1 MDIKRIFWILLVCCC
16 GMMAVGQTYR
26 VGDVYTAPD
35 GSQGIVYYLH
45 PDGSGGWVVALND
58 ASEGCLWGE
67 NYNIPDLQD
76 HDYDYRQLLMNDTAG
91 YTNTQIIRAYQN
103 NSPQFAAGQVDFEN
117 GWYLPAPAQL
127 RMLYARLPF
136 IRSALES
143 AGGTDMGNAAYWT
156 SAERN
161 EYFAWCVSFM
171 EGTSGFFIHN
181 IKNTYYFRVRAVR
194 SFTYTPTYVWSTG
207 DTAVSITVAPEQTTD
222 YTVSVSN
229 LVVCSGEATQT
240 ILVNPLDTTPVVVT
254 ECENYTWN
262 GVTYDTSGV
271 ITEHYLNANGC
282 DSVVI
287 LYLTINNPIHQSITA
302 TGIEGYE
309 WHDSVYTQDGDYL
322 YSHLDA
328 NGCMQVDT
336 LHLTIYHG
344 TTTQFD
350 TTVCESDLP
359 IEWGGVV
366 FTTAGTH
373 IDSLETFEGADS
385 LVFWNVHVVELP
397 VLAHSPDTAVLAGDS
412 LTLWAAGSEILTWTD
427 GNGAL
432 VGNGAT
438 ISIRPLTSG
447 YYYVTGY
454 SSGEMVNN
462 NLLENGDFEQGNT
475 GFITDYLFVD
485 SLHSNA
491 LGAGNYTITD
501 DAHHVWSSRHQYGYG
516 GSGLFLIADGAS
528 QSNKKVWSQ
537 TVEVQPNTD
546 YVLLAHFLS
555 VGDFHLST
563 ADLLFNVNGT
573 QLGPVVHLMDNPS
586 QWQDYAAVW
595 KNTSASTANISL
607 VDTNLAHPGNDFGVD
622 DLRLT
627 PILYCSVTD
636 SIWVEVLPNPDTML
650 LTDSV
655 CAYYVWYGDTLTQ
668 SDVYYHTMTNQL
680 GYDSVEVLTLTVF
693 PTSTFDTFAIACDQF
708 TWRDSIYTESG
719 VVVSYLT
726 NAVGCDSV
734 VTLHL
739 TITNTDY
746 TDYTDEVCDSLRWID
761 GNLYTESTDG
771 PTFTLTNA
779 AGCDSVVT
787 LHLTITNTDH
797 TDYTDD
803 VCDSLRWIDGN
814 LYTESTDGPTFTLTN
829 AAGCDSVVTL
839 HLTVRHSTTYID
851 EYDVCDSLRWIDG
864 NLYVES
870 TNEPTYTLPNA
881 AGCDSIVTLNLIV
894 RHSTTYVDVQQA
906 CDSMRWIDGNLYTES
921 TDTPTVILPNA
932 VGCDSLVILHLT
944 ITNTDYTDYTDEVC
958 DSLRWIDGNLY
969 TESTDGPTFTLTNAV
984 GCDSVVTL
992 HLTITNTDYTD
1003 YTDDVCDSLR
1013 WIDGNLYTEST
1024 NEPTFTVMNAAG
1036 CDSVVTL
1043 HLTVRHSTNTTIN
1056 AEIVQNNLPYVL
1068 NDSTYTATGTYYQH
1082 FTNAAGCDSTV
1093 TLHLTVYNN
1102 TTAQVYAMVCASALP
1117 YTWSGHVFAE
1127 AGTFTDT
1134 LLTTH
1139 GADSVVTY
1147 TLTVDN
1153 ISATIGNVDHI
1164 VCYGDST
1171 GFATATVTGGQPP
1184 MTCAW
1189 TNTANITLSTTTT
1202 LIDVPAGFYTFTV
1215 TDVIGCT
1222 AVDTVTIISL
1232 FGEVDPGTISADQVV
1247 CVGEQPAPFT
1257 GTAATGSDHIIYFW
1271 EFSSDGE
1278 IWSTAQGDY
1287 NTQNYTYPYPAP
1299 FSFYL
1304 HRLSIIQGCGI
1315 YYSNVVTV
1323 SVWPNSMDTVMAA
1336 VCQNEPYEGFGFDI
1350 TADQTAAPGDYT
1362 FEQHHATGHCD
1373 SVVVLILTVN
1383 PLFETEVEDVVCEGE
1398 GYDDNGFSIAPLETV
1413 GEEQL
1418 TRMLTLQSAAGCD
1431 SVVTLHLSVIDT
1443 AVRIVSLT
1451 PDFCEDLSAELMVV
1465 TDMPNYVWST
1475 GETAPTITVTHS
1487 GRYYVTATSGECSST
1502 AQFTVENCDG
1512 DQILLPNAITP
1523 SRGDG
1528 LNDYFSIPER
1538 NLRSINL
1545 FEIWIYNRWGEL
1557 VYYSNDKNFRW
1568 NGEYRGQTQ
1577 YQTVYNYVIRY
1588 TDAAGKPYFVK
1599 GSVTVL

>member
-1 MDIKRIFWILLVCCC
+1 MDIKRILWILLVCCC
-16 GMMAVGQTYR
+16 GMTAVGQTYR
-26 VGDVYTAPD
+26 VGDLYTAPD

-45 PDGSGGWVVALND
+45 PDGSGGWVVALHDLPND
-58 ASEGCLWGE
+58 SQNPYVAWGE
-67 NYNIPDLQD
+67 YFNVPGLPNQQYSYYQYAN
-76 HDYDYRQLLMNDTAG
+76 LLYDTAG
-91 YTNTQIIRAYQN
+91 YANTLAMRAYLGT
-103 NSPQFAAGQVDFEN
+103 SSDYSAGIVDFEN
-117 GWYLPAPAQL
+117 GWVLPSPAQMMKL
-127 RMLYARLPF
+127 VSQRSF
-136 IRSALES
+136 ISDALVS
-143 AGGTDMGNAAYWT
+143 AGGEVLGTNSYWT
-156 SAERN
+156 SAEYSST
-161 EYFAWCVSFM
+161 EAWCVN
-171 EGTSGFFIHN
+171 GGHGGFDVMNKN
-181 IKNTYYFRVRAVR
+181 ISSMGVVRAVR
-194 SFTYTPTYVWSTG
+194 SFTYEPTYVWNTG
-207 DTAVSITVAPEQTTD
+207 DTTTSITVAPEETST
-222 YTVSVSN
+222 YRVSVS
-229 LVVCSGEATQT
+229 LDSSCSGVAEQ
-240 ILVNPLDTTPVVVT
+240 IVEVNPIDTTPVVIT
-254 ECENYTWN
+254 ACENYTWH
-262 GVTYDTSGV
+262 GITYDTSGV
-271 ITEHYLNANGC
+271 HQEHYLNRNGC

-287 LYLTINNPIHQSITA
+287 LYLTVNNPIHQSITA
-302 TGIEGYE
+302 TGIESYE

-322 YSHLDA
+322 FSHLDE
-328 NGCMQVDT
+328 NGCTQVDT

-385 LVFWNVHVVELP
+385 LVFWNVHVVEMPLIT
-397 VLAHSPDTAVLAGDS
+397 HTPDTVVLAGDS
-412 LTLWAAGSEILTWTD
+412 LTLWAAGSDILTWTD
-427 GNGAL
+427 SDGNP
-432 VGNGAT
+432 VGGGAT
-438 ISIRPLTSG
+438 ISVRPLTSG
-447 YYYVTGY
+447 YYFVTGY
-454 SSGEMVNN
+454 SSGAIVGE
-462 NLLENGDFEQGNT
+462 
-475 GFITDYLFVD
+475 D
-485 SLHSNA
+485 SS
-491 LGAGNYTITD
+491 
-501 DAHHVWSSRHQYGYG
+501 
-516 GSGLFLIADGAS
+516 
-528 QSNKKVWSQ
+528 
-537 TVEVQPNTD
+537 
-546 YVLLAHFLS
+546 
-555 VGDFHLST
+555 
-563 ADLLFNVNGT
+563 
-573 QLGPVVHLMDNPS
+573 
-586 QWQDYAAVW
+586 
-595 KNTSASTANISL
+595 
-607 VDTNLAHPGNDFGVD
+607 
-622 DLRLT
+622 
-627 PILYCSVTD
+627 ILQCPATD

-650 LTDSV
+650 LTDSACV
-655 CAYYVWYGDTLTQ
+655 YYVWYGDTLTQ
-668 SDVYYHTMTNQL
+668 SAVYYHTMTNQL

-746 TDYTDEVCDSLRWID
+746 SDYTDEVCDSLRWID

-814 LYTESTDGPTFTLTN
+814 LYTESTDGSTFTLTN

-839 HLTVRHSTTYID
+839 HLTVRHSTGT
-851 EYDVCDSLRWIDG
+851 
-864 NLYVES
+864 
-870 TNEPTYTLPNA
+870 
-881 AGCDSIVTLNLIV
+881 TLN
-894 RHSTTYVDVQQA
+894 A
-906 CDSMRWIDGNLYTES
+906 
-921 TDTPTVILPNA
+921 
-932 VGCDSLVILHLT
+932 
-944 ITNTDYTDYTDEVC
+944 EV
-958 DSLRWIDGNLY
+958 
-969 TESTDGPTFTLTNAV
+969 
-984 GCDSVVTL
+984 
-992 HLTITNTDYTD
+992 
-1003 YTDDVCDSLR
+1003 
-1013 WIDGNLYTEST
+1013 
-1024 NEPTFTVMNAAG
+1024 
-1036 CDSVVTL
+1036 
-1043 HLTVRHSTNTTIN
+1043 
-1056 AEIVQNNLPYVL
+1056 VQNNLPYTL

-1082 FTNAAGCDSTV
+1082 YTNVAGCDSTV
-1093 TLHLTVYNN
+1093 TLNLTVYHN
-1102 TTAQVYAMVCASALP
+1102 TTAQVYATVCASALP

-1299 FSFYL
+1299 FSFFL
-1304 HRLSIIQGCGI
+1304 HRMSIIQGCGI

-1323 SVWPNSMDTVMAA
+1323 SVWPNTMDTIMAA

-1362 FEQHHATGHCD
+1362 FEQHHSTGHCD

-1383 PLFETEVEDVVCEGE
+1383 PLFETEVEDVVCEGD
-1398 GYDDNGFSIAPLETV
+1398 GYDDNGFSIAPMETV
-1413 GEEQL
+1413 GEELL
-1418 TRMLTLQSAAGCD
+1418 TRIQTLQSAAGCD
-1431 SVVTLHLSVIDT
+1431 SVVTLQLRVIDT

-1487 GRYYVTATSGECSST
+1487 GRYYVTATSGDCSST
-1502 AQFTVENCDG
+1502 AHFTVENCDG
-1512 DQILLPNAITP
+1512 NQLLLPNAITP

-1538 NLRSINL
+1538 NLLNINL

-1577 YQTVYNYVIRY
+1577 YQNVYNYVIRY
-1588 TDAAGKPYFVK
+1588 TDEAGKPYFVK

>member
-1 MDIKRIFWILLVCCC
+1 MNLKHILWTLLLCCC
-16 GMMAVGQTYR
+16 AVTAGAQTYR
-26 VGDVYTAPD
+26 VGDLYTAPD
-35 GSQGIVYYLH
+35 GSQGIVFFVF
-45 PDGSGGWVVALND
+45 PDGTGGWVVALND
-58 ASEGCLWGE
+58 APEGCYWGSYVDITDLMDIMPT
-67 NYNIPDLQD
+67 NYQE
-76 HDYDYRQLLMNDTAG
+76 LLADTSG
-91 YTNTQIIRAYQN
+91 YTNTAIIRNQLN
-103 NSPQFAAGQVDFEN
+103 NNNYAAGVVDFAN
-117 GWYLPAPAQL
+117 GWYLPAMGQL
-127 RMLYARLPF
+127 RMLYSK
-136 IRSALES
+136 RSILDTLLVA
-143 AGGTDMGNAAYWT
+143 AGGTKFANGSYWSSSEVSSTNAWVIEFGSHYNQGQCYST
-156 SAERN
+156 SK
-161 EYFAWCVSFM
+161 YLSC
-171 EGTSGFFIHN
+171 H
-181 IKNTYYFRVRAVR
+181 VRAVR
-194 SFTYTPTYVWSTG
+194 TFTYEPTYVWSTG
-207 DTAVSITVAPEQTTD
+207 DTAVSITVAPLQTTE
-222 YTVSVSN
+222 YTVTISSPVGCSN
-229 LVVCSGEATQT
+229 DETYNV
-240 ILVNPLDTTPVVVT
+240 LVNSLDTTPVNIT
-254 ECENYTWN
+254 ACESYTWN

-282 DSVVI
+282 DSLVI
-287 LYLTINNPIHQSITA
+287 LYLTIHNPIHQSITA

-322 YSHLDA
+322 FSHLDA

-366 FTTAGTH
+366 FATAGTYV
-373 IDSLETFEGADS
+373 DSLETFEGADS
-385 LVFWNVHVVELP
+385 LVFWNLHVVELP
-397 VLAHSPDTAVLAGDS
+397 VITHSPDTAVLAGDS
-412 LTLWAAGSEILTWTD
+412 LTLWAAGSDILTWTD
-427 GNGAL
+427 GNDNP
-432 VGNGAT
+432 VGNGST
-438 ISIRPLTSG
+438 VSIRPLTSG

-454 SSGEMVNN
+454 SSGE
-462 NLLENGDFEQGNT
+462 
-475 GFITDYLFVD
+475 I
-485 SLHSNA
+485 
-491 LGAGNYTITD
+491 
-501 DAHHVWSSRHQYGYG
+501 
-516 GSGLFLIADGAS
+516 
-528 QSNKKVWSQ
+528 
-537 TVEVQPNTD
+537 
-546 YVLLAHFLS
+546 
-555 VGDFHLST
+555 VGD
-563 ADLLFNVNGT
+563 D
-573 QLGPVVHLMDNPS
+573 
-586 QWQDYAAVW
+586 
-595 KNTSASTANISL
+595 TSA
-607 VDTNLAHPGNDFGVD
+607 
-622 DLRLT
+622 
-627 PILYCSVTD
+627 LYCPATD

-655 CAYYVWYGDTLTQ
+655 CVYYVWYGDTLTQ

-734 VTLHL
+734 VTLYL

-771 PTFTLTNA
+771 PTFTLT
-779 AGCDSVVT
+779 
-787 LHLTITNTDH
+787 
-797 TDYTDD
+797 
-803 VCDSLRWIDGN
+803 
-814 LYTESTDGPTFTLTN
+814 
-829 AAGCDSVVTL
+829 
-839 HLTVRHSTTYID
+839 
-851 EYDVCDSLRWIDG
+851 
-864 NLYVES
+864 
-870 TNEPTYTLPNA
+870 
-881 AGCDSIVTLNLIV
+881 
-894 RHSTTYVDVQQA
+894 
-906 CDSMRWIDGNLYTES
+906 
-921 TDTPTVILPNA
+921 
-932 VGCDSLVILHLT
+932 
-944 ITNTDYTDYTDEVC
+944 
-958 DSLRWIDGNLY
+958 
-969 TESTDGPTFTLTNAV
+969 
-984 GCDSVVTL
+984 
-992 HLTITNTDYTD
+992 
-1003 YTDDVCDSLR
+1003 
-1013 WIDGNLYTEST
+1013 
-1024 NEPTFTVMNAAG
+1024 NAAG

-1093 TLHLTVYNN
+1093 TLHLTVYHN
-1102 TTAQVYAMVCASALP
+1102 TTAQVYATVCASALP

-1202 LIDVPAGFYTFTV
+1202 LIDVPAGYYTFTV

-1299 FSFYL
+1299 FSFFL
-1304 HRLSIIQGCGI
+1304 HRMSIIQGCGI

-1323 SVWPNSMDTVMAA
+1323 SVWPNTMDTITAA

-1362 FEQHHATGHCD
+1362 FEQHHSTGHCD

-1383 PLFETEVEDVVCEGE
+1383 PLFETEVEDVVCEGD
-1398 GYDDNGFSIAPLETV
+1398 GYDDNGFSIAPMETV
-1413 GEEQL
+1413 GEELL
-1418 TRMLTLQSAAGCD
+1418 TRTQTLQSAAGCD
-1431 SVVTLHLSVIDT
+1431 SVVTLQLRVIDT

-1487 GRYYVTATSGECSST
+1487 GRYYVTATSGDCSST
-1502 AQFTVENCDG
+1502 AHFTVENCDG
-1512 DQILLPNAITP
+1512 DQLLLPNAITP

>member
-1 MDIKRIFWILLVCCC
+1 MNLKHILWTLLLCCC
-16 GMMAVGQTYR
+16 AVTAGAQTYR
-26 VGDVYTAPD
+26 VGDLYTAPD
-35 GSQGIVYYLH
+35 GSQGIVFFVF
-45 PDGSGGWVVALND
+45 PDGTGGWVVALND
-58 ASEGCLWGE
+58 APEGCYWGSYVDITDLMDIMPT
-67 NYNIPDLQD
+67 NYQE
-76 HDYDYRQLLMNDTAG
+76 LLADTSG
-91 YTNTQIIRAYQN
+91 YTNTAIIRNQLN
-103 NSPQFAAGQVDFEN
+103 NNNYAAGVVDFAN
-117 GWYLPAPAQL
+117 GWYLPAMGQL
-127 RMLYARLPF
+127 RMLYSK
-136 IRSALES
+136 RSILDTLLVA
-143 AGGTDMGNAAYWT
+143 AGGTKFANGSYWSSSEVSSTNAWVIEFGSHYNQGQCYST
-156 SAERN
+156 SK
-161 EYFAWCVSFM
+161 YLSC
-171 EGTSGFFIHN
+171 H
-181 IKNTYYFRVRAVR
+181 VRAVR
-194 SFTYTPTYVWSTG
+194 TFTYEPTYVWSTG
-207 DTAVSITVAPEQTTD
+207 DTAVSITVAPLQTTE
-222 YTVSVSN
+222 YTVTISSPVGCSN
-229 LVVCSGEATQT
+229 DETYNV
-240 ILVNPLDTTPVVVT
+240 LVNSLDTTPVNIT
-254 ECENYTWN
+254 ACESYTWN

-282 DSVVI
+282 DSLVI
-287 LYLTINNPIHQSITA
+287 LYLTIHNPIHQSITA

-322 YSHLDA
+322 FSHLDA

-366 FTTAGTH
+366 FATAGTYV
-373 IDSLETFEGADS
+373 DSLETFEGADS
-385 LVFWNVHVVELP
+385 LVFWNLHVVELP
-397 VLAHSPDTAVLAGDS
+397 VITHSPDTAVLAGDS
-412 LTLWAAGSEILTWTD
+412 LTLWAAGSDILTWTD
-427 GNGAL
+427 GNDNP
-432 VGNGAT
+432 VGNGST
-438 ISIRPLTSG
+438 VSIRPLTSG

-454 SSGEMVNN
+454 SSGE
-462 NLLENGDFEQGNT
+462 
-475 GFITDYLFVD
+475 I
-485 SLHSNA
+485 
-491 LGAGNYTITD
+491 
-501 DAHHVWSSRHQYGYG
+501 
-516 GSGLFLIADGAS
+516 
-528 QSNKKVWSQ
+528 
-537 TVEVQPNTD
+537 
-546 YVLLAHFLS
+546 
-555 VGDFHLST
+555 VGD
-563 ADLLFNVNGT
+563 D
-573 QLGPVVHLMDNPS
+573 
-586 QWQDYAAVW
+586 
-595 KNTSASTANISL
+595 TSA
-607 VDTNLAHPGNDFGVD
+607 
-622 DLRLT
+622 
-627 PILYCSVTD
+627 LYCPATD

-655 CAYYVWYGDTLTQ
+655 CVYYVWYGDTLTQ

-726 NAVGCDSV
+726 NAVGCDSVVTLYLTITNTDYTDYTDEVCDSLRWIDGNLYTESTDGPTFTLTNAAGCDSVVTLHLTITNTDHTDYTDDVCDSLRWIDGNLYTESTDGSTFTLTNAAGCDSVVTLHLTVRHSTTYIDEYDVCDSLRWIDGNLYVESTNEPTYTLPNAAGCDSIVTLNLIVRHSTTYVDVQQACDSMRWIDGNLYTESTNEPIFTLTNAAGCDSV

-839 HLTVRHSTTYID
+839 HLTVRHST
-851 EYDVCDSLRWIDG
+851 
-864 NLYVES
+864 
-870 TNEPTYTLPNA
+870 
-881 AGCDSIVTLNLIV
+881 
-894 RHSTTYVDVQQA
+894 
-906 CDSMRWIDGNLYTES
+906 
-921 TDTPTVILPNA
+921 
-932 VGCDSLVILHLT
+932 
-944 ITNTDYTDYTDEVC
+944 
-958 DSLRWIDGNLY
+958 
-969 TESTDGPTFTLTNAV
+969 
-984 GCDSVVTL
+984 
-992 HLTITNTDYTD
+992 
-1003 YTDDVCDSLR
+1003 
-1013 WIDGNLYTEST
+1013 
-1024 NEPTFTVMNAAG
+1024 
-1036 CDSVVTL
+1036 
-1043 HLTVRHSTNTTIN
+1043 NTTIN

-1093 TLHLTVYNN
+1093 TLHLTVYHN
-1102 TTAQVYAMVCASALP
+1102 TTAQVYATVCASALP

-1202 LIDVPAGFYTFTV
+1202 LIDVPAGYYTFTV

-1299 FSFYL
+1299 FSFFL
-1304 HRLSIIQGCGI
+1304 HRMSIIQGCGI

-1323 SVWPNSMDTVMAA
+1323 SVWPNTMDTITAA

-1362 FEQHHATGHCD
+1362 FEQHHSTGHCD

-1383 PLFETEVEDVVCEGE
+1383 PLFETEVEDVVCEGD
-1398 GYDDNGFSIAPLETV
+1398 GYDDNGFSIAPMETV
-1413 GEEQL
+1413 GEELL
-1418 TRMLTLQSAAGCD
+1418 TRTQTLQSAAGCD
-1431 SVVTLHLSVIDT
+1431 SVVTLQLRVIDT

-1487 GRYYVTATSGECSST
+1487 GRYYVTATSGDCSST
-1502 AQFTVENCDG
+1502 AHFTVENCDG
-1512 DQILLPNAITP
+1512 DQLLLPNAITP

>member
-1 MDIKRIFWILLVCCC
+1 MNLKHILWTLLLCCC
-16 GMMAVGQTYR
+16 AVTAGAQTYR
-26 VGDVYTAPD
+26 VGDLYTAPD
-35 GSQGIVYYLH
+35 GSQGIVFFVF
-45 PDGSGGWVVALND
+45 PDGTGGWVVALND
-58 ASEGCLWGE
+58 APEGCYWGSYVDITDLMDIMPT
-67 NYNIPDLQD
+67 NYQE
-76 HDYDYRQLLMNDTAG
+76 LLADTSG
-91 YTNTQIIRAYQN
+91 YTNTAIIRNQLN
-103 NSPQFAAGQVDFEN
+103 NNNYAAGVVDFAN
-117 GWYLPAPAQL
+117 GWYLPAMGQL
-127 RMLYARLPF
+127 RMLYSK
-136 IRSALES
+136 RSILDTLLVA
-143 AGGTDMGNAAYWT
+143 AGGTKFANGSYWSSSEVSSTNAWVIEFGSHYNQGQCYST
-156 SAERN
+156 SK
-161 EYFAWCVSFM
+161 YLSC
-171 EGTSGFFIHN
+171 H
-181 IKNTYYFRVRAVR
+181 VRAVR
-194 SFTYTPTYVWSTG
+194 TFTYEPTYVWSTG
-207 DTAVSITVAPEQTTD
+207 DTAVSITVAPLQTTE
-222 YTVSVSN
+222 YTVTISSPVGCSN
-229 LVVCSGEATQT
+229 DETYNV
-240 ILVNPLDTTPVVVT
+240 LVNSLDTTPVNIT
-254 ECENYTWN
+254 ACESYTWN
-262 GVTYDTSGV
+262 GVTYDTSG
-271 ITEHYLNANGC
+271 IFLEHHQNANGC
-282 DSVVI
+282 DSMVI

-322 YSHLDA
+322 FSHLDA

-359 IEWGGVV
+359 MEWGGVIFAEV
-366 FTTAGTH
+366 GTH
-373 IDSLETFEGADS
+373 VDSLETFEGADS
-385 LVFWNVHVVELP
+385 LVFWNVHVVEMPLIT
-397 VLAHSPDTAVLAGDS
+397 HTPDTAVLAGDS
-412 LTLWAAGSEILTWTD
+412 LTLWAAGSDILTWTD
-427 GNGAL
+427 SDGNP
-432 VGNGAT
+432 VGGGAT
-438 ISIRPLTSG
+438 ISVRPLTSG
-447 YYYVTGY
+447 YYFVTGY
-454 SSGEMVNN
+454 SSGAIVGE
-462 NLLENGDFEQGNT
+462 
-475 GFITDYLFVD
+475 D
-485 SLHSNA
+485 SS
-491 LGAGNYTITD
+491 
-501 DAHHVWSSRHQYGYG
+501 
-516 GSGLFLIADGAS
+516 
-528 QSNKKVWSQ
+528 
-537 TVEVQPNTD
+537 
-546 YVLLAHFLS
+546 VLQCPA
-555 VGDFHLST
+555 
-563 ADLLFNVNGT
+563 
-573 QLGPVVHLMDNPS
+573 
-586 QWQDYAAVW
+586 
-595 KNTSASTANISL
+595 
-607 VDTNLAHPGNDFGVD
+607 
-622 DLRLT
+622 
-627 PILYCSVTD
+627 TD

-655 CAYYVWYGDTLTQ
+655 CVYYVWYGDTLTQ

-814 LYTESTDGPTFTLTN
+814 LYTESTDGSTFTLTN

-839 HLTVRHSTTYID
+839 HLTVRHSTGT
-851 EYDVCDSLRWIDG
+851 
-864 NLYVES
+864 
-870 TNEPTYTLPNA
+870 
-881 AGCDSIVTLNLIV
+881 TLN
-894 RHSTTYVDVQQA
+894 A
-906 CDSMRWIDGNLYTES
+906 
-921 TDTPTVILPNA
+921 
-932 VGCDSLVILHLT
+932 
-944 ITNTDYTDYTDEVC
+944 EV
-958 DSLRWIDGNLY
+958 
-969 TESTDGPTFTLTNAV
+969 
-984 GCDSVVTL
+984 
-992 HLTITNTDYTD
+992 
-1003 YTDDVCDSLR
+1003 
-1013 WIDGNLYTEST
+1013 
-1024 NEPTFTVMNAAG
+1024 
-1036 CDSVVTL
+1036 
-1043 HLTVRHSTNTTIN
+1043 
-1056 AEIVQNNLPYVL
+1056 VQNNLPYTL

-1093 TLHLTVYNN
+1093 TLNLTVYHN
-1102 TTAQVYAMVCASALP
+1102 TTAQVYATVCASALP

-1171 GFATATVTGGQPP
+1171 GFAAATVTGGQPP

-1299 FSFYL
+1299 FSFFL
-1304 HRLSIIQGCGI
+1304 HRMSIIQGCGI

-1323 SVWPNSMDTVMAA
+1323 SVWPNTMDTIMAA

-1350 TADQTAAPGDYT
+1350 TADQTDAPGDYT
-1362 FEQHHATGHCD
+1362 FEQHHSTGHCD

-1383 PLFETEVEDVVCEGE
+1383 PLFETEVEDVVCEGD
-1398 GYDDNGFSIAPLETV
+1398 GYDDNGFSIAPMETV
-1413 GEEQL
+1413 GEELL
-1418 TRMLTLQSAAGCD
+1418 TRTQTLQSAAGCD
-1431 SVVTLHLSVIDT
+1431 SVVTLQLRVIDT

-1487 GRYYVTATSGECSST
+1487 GRYYVTATSGDCSST
-1502 AQFTVENCDG
+1502 AHFTVENCDG
-1512 DQILLPNAITP
+1512 DQLLLPNAITP

>member
-1 MDIKRIFWILLVCCC
+1 MNLKHILWTLLLCCC
-16 GMMAVGQTYR
+16 AVTAGAQTYR
-26 VGDVYTAPD
+26 VGDLYTAPD
-35 GSQGIVYYLH
+35 GSQGIVFFVF
-45 PDGSGGWVVALND
+45 PDGTGGWVVALND
-58 ASEGCLWGE
+58 APEGCYWGSYVDITDLMDIMPT
-67 NYNIPDLQD
+67 NYQE
-76 HDYDYRQLLMNDTAG
+76 LLADTSG
-91 YTNTQIIRAYQN
+91 YTNTAIIRNQLN
-103 NSPQFAAGQVDFEN
+103 NNNYAAGVVDFAN
-117 GWYLPAPAQL
+117 GWYLPAMGQL
-127 RMLYARLPF
+127 RMLYSK
-136 IRSALES
+136 RSILDTLLVA
-143 AGGTDMGNAAYWT
+143 AGGTKFANGSYWSSSEVSSTNAWVIEFGSHYNQGQCYST
-156 SAERN
+156 SK
-161 EYFAWCVSFM
+161 YLSC
-171 EGTSGFFIHN
+171 H
-181 IKNTYYFRVRAVR
+181 VRAVR
-194 SFTYTPTYVWSTG
+194 TFTYEPTYVWSTG
-207 DTAVSITVAPEQTTD
+207 DTAVSITVAPLQTTE
-222 YTVSVSN
+222 YTVTISSPVGCSN
-229 LVVCSGEATQT
+229 DETYNV
-240 ILVNPLDTTPVVVT
+240 LVNSLDTTPVNIT
-254 ECENYTWN
+254 ACESYTWN
-262 GVTYDTSGV
+262 GVTYDTSG
-271 ITEHYLNANGC
+271 IFLEHHQNANGC
-282 DSVVI
+282 DSLVI
-287 LYLTINNPIHQSITA
+287 LNLTIHNPIHQSITA
-302 TGIEGYE
+302 TGIESYV
-309 WHDSVYTQDGDYL
+309 WNDSVYTQDGDYL
-322 YSHLDA
+322 FSHLDE
-328 NGCMQVDT
+328 NGCTQVDT

-359 IEWGGVV
+359 MEWGGVIFAEV
-366 FTTAGTH
+366 GTH
-373 IDSLETFEGADS
+373 VDSLETFEGADS
-385 LVFWNVHVVELP
+385 LVFWNVHVVEMPLIT
-397 VLAHSPDTAVLAGDS
+397 HTPDTAVLAGDS
-412 LTLWAAGSEILTWTD
+412 LTLWAAGSDILTWTD
-427 GNGAL
+427 SDGNP
-432 VGNGAT
+432 VGGGAT
-438 ISIRPLTSG
+438 ISVRPLTSG
-447 YYYVTGY
+447 YYFVTGY
-454 SSGEMVNN
+454 SSGAIVGE
-462 NLLENGDFEQGNT
+462 
-475 GFITDYLFVD
+475 D
-485 SLHSNA
+485 SS
-491 LGAGNYTITD
+491 
-501 DAHHVWSSRHQYGYG
+501 
-516 GSGLFLIADGAS
+516 
-528 QSNKKVWSQ
+528 
-537 TVEVQPNTD
+537 
-546 YVLLAHFLS
+546 VLQCPA
-555 VGDFHLST
+555 
-563 ADLLFNVNGT
+563 
-573 QLGPVVHLMDNPS
+573 
-586 QWQDYAAVW
+586 
-595 KNTSASTANISL
+595 
-607 VDTNLAHPGNDFGVD
+607 
-622 DLRLT
+622 
-627 PILYCSVTD
+627 TD

-655 CAYYVWYGDTLTQ
+655 CVYYVWYGDTLTQ

-814 LYTESTDGPTFTLTN
+814 LYTECTDGPTFTLT
-829 AAGCDSVVTL
+829 
-839 HLTVRHSTTYID
+839 
-851 EYDVCDSLRWIDG
+851 
-864 NLYVES
+864 
-870 TNEPTYTLPNA
+870 
-881 AGCDSIVTLNLIV
+881 
-894 RHSTTYVDVQQA
+894 
-906 CDSMRWIDGNLYTES
+906 
-921 TDTPTVILPNA
+921 
-932 VGCDSLVILHLT
+932 
-944 ITNTDYTDYTDEVC
+944 
-958 DSLRWIDGNLY
+958 
-969 TESTDGPTFTLTNAV
+969 
-984 GCDSVVTL
+984 
-992 HLTITNTDYTD
+992 
-1003 YTDDVCDSLR
+1003 
-1013 WIDGNLYTEST
+1013 
-1024 NEPTFTVMNAAG
+1024 NAAG

-1093 TLHLTVYNN
+1093 TLNLTVYHN
-1102 TTAQVYAMVCASALP
+1102 TTAQVYATVCASALP

-1299 FSFYL
+1299 FSFFL
-1304 HRLSIIQGCGI
+1304 HRMSIIQGCGI

-1323 SVWPNSMDTVMAA
+1323 SVWPNTMDTIMAA

-1362 FEQHHATGHCD
+1362 FEQHHSTGHCD

-1383 PLFETEVEDVVCEGE
+1383 PLFETEVEDVVCEGD
-1398 GYDDNGFSIAPLETV
+1398 GYDDNGFSIAPMETV
-1413 GEEQL
+1413 GEELL
-1418 TRMLTLQSAAGCD
+1418 TRTQTLQSAAGCD
-1431 SVVTLHLSVIDT
+1431 SVVTLQLRVIDT

-1487 GRYYVTATSGECSST
+1487 GRYYVTATSGDCSST
-1502 AQFTVENCDG
+1502 AHFTVENCDG
-1512 DQILLPNAITP
+1512 DQLLLPNAITP

-1528 LNDYFSIPER
+1528 LNDYFSIPDR